1 MAKSLLIFGAFLFL
15 PLQFL
20 GQNVLLEP
28 SVKVSDGLPVYLSE
42 NKALTEIKEG
52 DTLKIYSGFTKILNG
67 KKIFDNYGLVKF
79 KFIKSPYSTDNLLF
93 LECLNFG
100 NCNDNYILLVKANEF
115 FDVTNQINFNGDINT
130 IYVDINSKL
139 IQNII
144 SAKDMF
150 QFDNFKILFNEFI
163 DLQKKI
169 ENEKMNKLYEVQV
182 LKFEKERFT
191 SDSLI
196 SQQKIALKNSS
207 INHNPDTSQT
217 LKSKTAIL
225 VDDDPWKSQLGPKNS
240 YTTIDFNDNNFDKTN
255 KGKKV
260 AADSQSKLPPN
271 IDSALKKLTKS
282 DAYFL
287 LKILDKP
294 DPQNKD
300 GDICGTTTTGCYWC
314 NKRVQISKFYKSR
327 GKELFRTLM
336 INNFGF
342 DLDLKSKI
350 NAIRKNGM
358 YYCEANLTWTKYY
371 CSRNCEYLHQK
382 SKKGF

>member
-1 MAKSLLIFGAFLFL
+1 VSFNFY
-15 PLQFL
+15 
-20 GQNVLLEP
+20 GQNVLLEH
-28 SVKVSDGLPVYLSE
+28 SVKVSDGLPVYLFE
-42 NKALTEIKEG
+42 KKALSALKEG
-52 DTLKIYSGFTKILNG
+52 DTIKVHTGFTKIVNEG
-67 KKIFDNYGLVKF
+67 KIFDNYGIVKF
-79 KFIKSPYSTDNLLF
+79 KFIKSPYPTDNLLF
-93 LECLNFG
+93 LECLNVV
-100 NCNDNYILLVKANEF
+100 NCNGDYILLVLSSEF
-115 FDVTNQINFNGDINT
+115 FDVTNQINFNGDST
-130 IYVDINSKL
+130 FIYIDINSRP

-207 INHNPDTSQT
+207 INNNPDTSQT
-217 LKSKTAIL
+217 LKSKTAAL

-260 AADSQSKLPPN
+260 EADSQSKLPPN

-327 GKELFRTLM
+327 GKELFRTLL